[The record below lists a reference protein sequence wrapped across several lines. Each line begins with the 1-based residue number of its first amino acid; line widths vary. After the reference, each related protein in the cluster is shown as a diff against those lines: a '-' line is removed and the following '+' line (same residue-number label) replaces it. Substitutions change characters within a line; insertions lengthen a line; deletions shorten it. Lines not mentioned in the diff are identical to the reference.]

1 MRPLAGDD
9 DARAT
14 LHRSGPSR
22 GGAGVTAALH
32 FTASSSANARAALAE
47 LVARYGN
54 LDPSEATAVVAL
66 GGDGFVLGTIHQ
78 GLGGN
83 LPIFGMNRGSVGFL
97 MNDYSPD
104 RLPERVAA
112 AIPTR
117 LRPLRMIASS
127 ADGQS
132 RSALAVNEVS
142 LMRQTGQAAKIRI
155 TVDDVERIT
164 ELICDGVL
172 VATAAGSTAYNLSA
186 HGPIIPIGSP
196 LLALTPVSAFR
207 PRRWRGALI
216 PVESR
221 IHFEVLE
228 PHKRPVSSVA
238 DAAEVRDVREVV
250 VTEDSDHEFT
260 LLFDSR
266 GDLRERMLREQF
278 EH

>member
-1 MRPLAGDD
+1 MSSAPAGDP
-9 DARAT
+9 RAT
-14 LHRSGPSR
+14 THLIGPAR
-22 GGAGVTAALH
+22 RVAGIAAALH
-32 FTASSSANARAALAE
+32 FTASGSPNARAAFDQ
-47 LVARYGN
+47 LVAMYGN

-66 GGDGFVLGTIHQ
+66 GGDGFVLETIHR

-112 AIPTR
+112 AISTR
-117 LRPLRMIASS
+117 LRPLRMIACS
-127 ADGQS
+127 ADG
-132 RSALAVNEVS
+132 RSWTALAVNEVS

-155 TVDDVERIT
+155 TVDAVERIP

-216 PVESR
+216 PTESR
-221 IHFEVLE
+221 LHFEILE
-228 PHKRPVSSVA
+228 PRKRPVSSVA
-238 DAAEVRDVREVV
+238 DAFEVPDVAEVV
-250 VTEDSDHEFT
+250 VTEDTEHEFT